1 MNYECKK
8 RMGSRASRSPC
19 LASRRAP
26 LRQKKDGK
34 CRARHPAPR
43 LLRSLTLNPGQT
55 DALAIVH
62 SSIHCK
68 FLNMNHLQNKQS
80 NSVKPGQTRSNRFP
94 EMTFVLQHPFPAGRL
109 GPSMWRLFKEF
120 LLFCRQEKKWWLIP
134 LIVVLLVLGA
144 ILVFTASSGIAWAL
158 YPFM

>member
-1 MNYECKK
+1 
-8 RMGSRASRSPC
+8 
-19 LASRRAP
+19 
-26 LRQKKDGK
+26 
-34 CRARHPAPR
+34 
-43 LLRSLTLNPGQT
+43 
-55 DALAIVH
+55 
-62 SSIHCK
+62 
-68 FLNMNHLQNKQS
+68 
-80 NSVKPGQTRSNRFP
+80 
-94 EMTFVLQHPFPAGRL
+94 MTFVLQHPFPAGRL